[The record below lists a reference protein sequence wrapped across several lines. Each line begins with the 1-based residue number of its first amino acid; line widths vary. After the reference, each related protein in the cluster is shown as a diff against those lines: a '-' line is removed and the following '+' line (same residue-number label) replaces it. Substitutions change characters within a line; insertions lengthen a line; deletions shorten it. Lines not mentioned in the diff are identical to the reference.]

1 MSFIVSKFNTP
12 SNIHT
17 CSFSL
22 HGKEDSLFPRSYLFL
37 AGDRDK
43 DEDVA
48 DEPGDVGHGVHQDRH
63 QEL

>member
-1 MSFIVSKFNTP
+1 MSFTVSKFNTP

-17 CSFSL
+17 FSFSL
-22 HGKEDSLFPRSYLFL
+22 HGKEDSLAYLFL

-48 DEPGDVGHGVHQDRH
+48 DEAGDVGH
-63 QEL
+63 